1 MVDRQFAATQQNG
14 QPGGYLKIS
23 LTSLD
28 FTLARG
34 KIRSQRE
41 PLKSVPGSNEGVA
54 ALDANLP
61 RIVKCQDVSTVDSGN
76 ATWVAPAA
84 QHAASRTGENEYRW

>member
-1 MVDRQFAATQQNG
+1 M
-14 QPGGYLKIS
+14 S

-41 PLKSVPGSNEGVA
+41 PFKSVRGSNEGGCGHA
-54 ALDANLP
+54 GLKLL
-61 RIVKCQDVSTVDSGN
+61 RLESYYDVSIEDRGN
-76 ATWVAPAA
+76 ATCVAPAA
-84 QHAASRTGENEYRW
+84 QHAASRTGEKEYRWCGVGPCARKAARCSGVA

>member
-1 MVDRQFAATQQNG
+1 M
-14 QPGGYLKIS
+14 S

-41 PLKSVPGSNEGVA
+41 AFKSVRGSNEGGCG
-54 ALDANLP
+54 DP
-61 RIVKCQDVSTVDSGN
+61 RDPLFGFLVSQAISPEGSGN

-84 QHAASRTGENEYRW
+84 QHAASRTG